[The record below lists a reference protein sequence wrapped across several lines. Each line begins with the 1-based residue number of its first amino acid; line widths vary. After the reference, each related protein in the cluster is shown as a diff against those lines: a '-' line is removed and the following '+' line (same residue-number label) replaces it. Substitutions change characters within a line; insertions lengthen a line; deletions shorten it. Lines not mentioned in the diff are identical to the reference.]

1 MALPKRHVSIA
12 VAEWQS
18 GRREGAM
25 RVRRGPWATERD
37 ARRTQ
42 EKAGPRRHRTCEL
55 DGAPSQFAHFI
66 TVSFHSK
73 FFTTRF
79 ALPCAAFSVSKYDG
93 RILTQTP
100 GFL

>member
-42 EKAGPRRHRTCEL
+42 EKAGPRRHHKPVSWEEREQT
-55 DGAPSQFAHFI
+55 GQFAHFTEI
-66 TVSFHSK
+66 SQLTFYLK
-73 FFTTRF
+73 FFTARF
-79 ALPCAAFSVSKYDG
+79 ALLCSAFFVSK
-93 RILTQTP
+93 
-100 GFL
+100 